1 MAFMLLL
8 LAFAGASS
16 ALALELSPA
25 QAEGKAILQKNC
37 GRCHAIGV
45 SGESPLADAPPFR
58 NIYAKFAV
66 EELKMRLSEGVVSH
80 FRGMPQIDFT
90 SEEITRI
97 IDYLDVLKAASA
109 K

>member
-1 MAFMLLL
+1 MTFMLLL
-8 LAFAGASS
+8 LAFAWASS

-97 IDYLDVLKAASA
+97 IDYLDVLKAAST